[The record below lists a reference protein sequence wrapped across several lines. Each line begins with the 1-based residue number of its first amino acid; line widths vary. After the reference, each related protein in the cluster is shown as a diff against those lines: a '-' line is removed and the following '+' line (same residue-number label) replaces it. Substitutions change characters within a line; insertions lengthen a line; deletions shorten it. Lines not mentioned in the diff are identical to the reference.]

1 MIGNSTALISATN
14 VLATVMT
21 TTQTRMVSWYQLAM
35 IVLIIGVIGKMT
47 NLEYLRSL
55 EARELAEF
63 ILVHPMC
70 PGEHDMDDCAC
81 YETCKHCWAE
91 WLCEEH
97 EDE

>member
-1 MIGNSTALISATN
+1 
-14 VLATVMT
+14 
-21 TTQTRMVSWYQLAM
+21 
-35 IVLIIGVIGKMT
+35 MT

-97 EDE
+97 EDK